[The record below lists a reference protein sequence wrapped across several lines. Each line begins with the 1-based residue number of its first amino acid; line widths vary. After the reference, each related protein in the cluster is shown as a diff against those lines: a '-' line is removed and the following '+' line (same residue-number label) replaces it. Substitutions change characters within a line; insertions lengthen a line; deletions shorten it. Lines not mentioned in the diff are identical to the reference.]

1 MFPPCVA
8 YKPAFPLPLPNPP
21 SPECPSLPSQPL
33 PLPLPASL
41 HTSTQATLPWPA
53 SEVKS
58 SLSRVCL
65 TICLSPPFVYLYFF
79 FSVSY
84 ATPASALTTV
94 DVKIFRHEFV
104 KMFRFSEARTLH
116 PTDICI
122 LETIDDNL
130 THYEQENETVFL
142 AKQVTDQMR
151 RLTEPRFMMSPK
163 SRGCHYAVRASRTQ
177 PLR

>member
-1 MFPPCVA
+1 M
-8 YKPAFPLPLPNPP
+8 
-21 SPECPSLPSQPL
+21 
-33 PLPLPASL
+33 
-41 HTSTQATLPWPA
+41 
-53 SEVKS
+53 
-58 SLSRVCL
+58 SLSG
-65 TICLSPPFVYLYFF
+65 IAPAPFATPCIPADIDAGYFALA
-79 FSVSY
+79 SIGGKVVLVQVSY

-116 PTDICI
+116 PTDISI

-130 THYEQENETVFL
+130 TRYEQESGTVFL

-151 RLTEPRFMMSPK
+151 RLTEPRFSMTPK
-163 SRGCHYAVRASRTQ
+163 TRGYHYAVRASRTQ